1 MNLNC
6 TINFLVTCSHFLMW
20 LSLVTFF
27 FSLIKEHHFEERQLS
42 GIQSS
47 LSRKNLS
54 QQAPS
59 SSRCSLMRLN
69 HPSKNAPP
77 IRRVSRFGEE
87 TWPAQMQK
95 VRQSL
100 ARPPWEQAAPGN
112 LRWQQQRPKPI
123 LEQIETSRPLSP
135 ADAQTMVA
143 GSVVDQ
149 SIQSR
154 GEAEGKKDGSDTYP
168 PGYIGTPGQVARVSS
183 TTAKEKNRQNGG
195 GLSPTTVT

>member
-1 MNLNC
+1 MFSLLNVA
-6 TINFLVTCSHFLMW
+6 IFGHF
-20 LSLVTFF
+20 V
-27 FSLIKEHHFEERQLS
+27 SLIKEHHFEERQLS

-112 LRWQQQRPKPI
+112 LRWQQQRPKPL

-143 GSVVDQ
+143 GSVVK
-149 SIQSR
+149 INPFKVEI
-154 GEAEGKKDGSDTYP
+154 GEARLRARRMAPTHILLDIYRHSRTG
-168 PGYIGTPGQVARVSS
+168 GTSILHNRQGQ
-183 TTAKEKNRQNGG
+183 KNRQNGG